1 MSDYVTFRTQKDL
14 LEDALRLA
22 KSEGRNRSDA
32 FRDIFKVG
40 LAQKRQRLALEKY
53 GRGEVS
59 MGKAAEIAGI
69 SLWEFIELVSEKKTE
84 LNITANDILEA
95 AKTI

>member
-14 LEDALRLA
+14 LEDALHLA

-53 GRGEVS
+53 GRGEAS
-59 MGKAAEIAGI
+59 IGKAAEIAGI
-69 SLWEFIELVSEKKTE
+69 SAWEFVELLSEKKME
-84 LNITANDILEA
+84 LNLTEKDILDA
-95 AKTI
+95 AKTV

>member
-1 MSDYVTFRTQKDL
+1 MSDYVSFRTQKGL

-40 LAQKRQRLALEKY
+40 LSQKRQKLALEKY

-59 MGKAAEIAGI
+59 VGKAAEMAGT
-69 SLWEFIELVSEKKTE
+69 SLWEFIELLSEKKVE
-84 LNITANDILEA
+84 LTLTASDVLDA
-95 AKTI
+95 AEHA

>member
-14 LEDALRLA
+14 LEDALSLA
-22 KSEGRNRSDA
+22 KSEGRNRSDT

-59 MGKAAEIAGI
+59 IGKAAEIAGVSI
-69 SLWEFIELVSEKKTE
+69 GEFVELLCEKKME
-84 LNITANDILEA
+84 LNLTAKDILEA

>member
-1 MSDYVTFRTQKDL
+1 MSDYVTFRTRGNL

-40 LAQKRQRLALEKY
+40 LAQKRQGLALEKY

-59 MGKAAEIAGI
+59 IGKAAEIAGI
-69 SLWEFIELVSEKKTE
+69 STWEFVELLSEKKIE
-84 LNITANDILEA
+84 LNLTAKDVLEA
-95 AKTI
+95 AKAI